1 MVIKMVQKMF
11 FKRFR
16 LGRYL
21 DVMEFKNVIG
31 KLYS

>member
-1 MVIKMVQKMF
+1 MVQKIFF